1 MAEYILPIQ
10 RLIEEFRK
18 IPGVGAKTAARYA
31 FAVLNL
37 TDADAARFADAIVG
51 IKRDV
56 YRCPVCNCLSSFP
69 DSCDIC
75 SSADRDKSVICVVE
89 DAKDVMTMERIRGY
103 KGVYHVLGGA
113 LSPLDNVTP
122 SDLKIKELISRVEQG
137 EVKEIIVATNPT
149 PKGDTTASYISR
161 ILEPYDVRVSRLA
174 YGIPVGADIEYADEV
189 TLFRAME
196 GRRFFVNNDD
206 PNLKNKEN

>member
-1 MAEYILPIQ
+1 MAEYIAPIQ

-37 TDADAARFADAIVG
+37 SEAEASRFADAIIG

-56 YRCPVCNCLSSFP
+56 YKCPVCHGLSAREGE
-69 DSCDIC
+69 CDIC
-75 SSADRDKSVICVVE
+75 SSFDRDKSLVCVVE
-89 DAKDVMTMERIRGY
+89 EAKDVITMEKIRGFR
-103 KGVYHVLGGA
+103 GVYHVLGGV
-113 LSPLDNVTP
+113 LSPLDRVTP
-122 SDLKIKELISRVEQG
+122 RDLNLASLKERVEG
-137 EVKEIIVATNPT
+137 GGIAEVVVATNPT
-149 PKGDTTASYISR
+149 PKGDATAAYIVR
-161 ILEPYDVRVSRLA
+161 MLEGSEVKISRLA

-196 GRRFFVNNDD
+196 GRRNIND
-206 PNLKNKEN
+206 EG

>member
-10 RLIEEFRK
+10 RLIEEFRR

-37 TDADAARFADAIVG
+37 KDDEALRFADAIVG
-51 IKRDV
+51 VKRDV
-56 YRCPVCNCLSSFP
+56 FKCPICHGLSSSEE
-69 DSCDIC
+69 SCDIC
-75 SSADRDKSVICVVE
+75 ASADRDKSVICVVE

-103 KGVYHVLGGA
+103 RGLYHCLGGA
-113 LSPLDNVTP
+113 LSPIDNITP
-122 SDLKIKELISRVEQG
+122 RDLTIAELVDRVEQG
-137 EVKEIIVATNPT
+137 EIKEVIVATNPT

-161 ILEPYDVRVSRLA
+161 VLEPYDVRVSRLA

-189 TLFRAME
+189 TLSRAME
-196 GRRFFVNNDD
+196 GRRFY
-206 PNLKNKEN
+206 NKSVD